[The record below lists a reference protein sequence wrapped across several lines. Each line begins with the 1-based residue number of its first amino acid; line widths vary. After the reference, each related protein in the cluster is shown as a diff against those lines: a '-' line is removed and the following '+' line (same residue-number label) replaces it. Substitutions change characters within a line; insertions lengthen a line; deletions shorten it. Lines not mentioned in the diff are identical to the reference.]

1 MEDDYELLLKNFRPE
16 CGHNF
21 FQEIFISL
29 FKAALGLRLLH
40 LVRLMP
46 SRGYS
51 LVAVQGFLITVAS
64 LVVEHRRWGTQA
76 SVVELTGL
84 VALRL
89 VGSPQTRDRTC
100 GPLHWQVDS

>member
-1 MEDDYELLLKNFRPE
+1 MLFLKNSLIFG
-16 CGHNF
+16 CGHRGHKVAF
-21 FQEIFISL
+21 SSPGEE
-29 FKAALGLRLLH
+29 GLLSVVVSRLL
-40 LVRLMP
+40 V
-46 SRGYS
+46 
-51 LVAVQGFLITVAS
+51 TVAS